1 MTRIGIV
8 ATARFGWRSMLAG
21 GLAICAFAIVRPA
34 SAADVFQ
41 GCSKNS
47 TGRVRPSSVMV
58 NATPACKATE
68 TLRTWNESG
77 DQGPPGPS
85 DAFATSADEVPL
97 LAGGNFL
104 TVAQLT
110 LPAGQYVVTA
120 RGDFSNSNALVE
132 AFAYCTIKW
141 LTFVGD
147 QALATINGVGTT
159 NLMALSTPSLP
170 SGGLVE
176 FRCTNNTNSANDGD
190 LTAST
195 VRLVA
200 VRVGTLTPQ

>member
-1 MTRIGIV
+1 M
-8 ATARFGWRSMLAG
+8 
-21 GLAICAFAIVRPA
+21 
-34 SAADVFQ
+34 
-41 GCSKNS
+41 
-47 TGRVRPSSVMV
+47 
-58 NATPACKATE
+58 
-68 TLRTWNESG
+68 
-77 DQGPPGPS
+77 
-85 DAFATSADEVPL
+85 
-97 LAGGNFL
+97 
-104 TVAQLT
+104 AQLT

-120 RGDFSNSNALVE
+120 RGDFSNNNASVE

-170 SGGLVE
+170 SGGVVE
-176 FRCTNNTNSANDGD
+176 FRCTNNTTSASDGD

-200 VRVGTLTPQ
+200 VRVGTLTQQ